1 MAIARECY
9 TPEDKLTIKHGEK
22 TMKCIKVIKQA
33 KSYELGEIRRM
44 DDLEAEVKV
53 KTGYWAFCPKS
64 EWKLATR
71 KVKVNQIVNEQPTEE
86 LSIEEKKLKRKKND
100 KQK

>member
-1 MAIARECY
+1 
-9 TPEDKLTIKHGEK
+9 
-22 TMKCIKVIKQA
+22 MKCIKVIKQT

-44 DDLEAEVKV
+44 DDLEAESKV
-53 KTGYWAFCPKS
+53 KTGYWVFCPKS

-71 KVKVNQIVNEQPTEE
+71 KVKVNQVVNEQPVEE

-100 KQK
+100 KK